1 MERDLREGQHRNP
14 QHRPHWFTTAYFH
27 HPEEL
32 RAEVADAGL
41 EVVELVGVEGLA
53 GFLPQLD
60 RRWENAPDRELILW
74 SARVAEAEPS
84 LLGLSAHL
92 LVVARPALYV
102 VEGLGGVT
110 ADVSQR
116 GGDVG
121 GPAGRRRHAD
131 GEVAQ
136 VAIAGSC
143 AGPALEASSHRSR
156 RDCQPPGAWEM
167 EPVRLRSWQPARSA
181 PSTAAMPPGPH

>member
-1 MERDLREGQHRNP
+1 VERDLREGQHRNP

-41 EVVELVGVEGLA
+41 EVLELVGVEGLA

-121 GPAGRRRHAD
+121 RPGQAQRAN

-136 VAIAGSC
+136 AGHD
-143 AGPALEASSHRSR
+143 AGPV
-156 RDCQPPGAWEM
+156 
-167 EPVRLRSWQPARSA
+167 PVR
-181 PSTAAMPPGPH
+181 T